1 MWSVA
6 GPEMA
11 RQIGEFESS
20 VVTRHSKQSK
30 EMRHSEQIAT
40 TQQTFA

>member
-20 VVTRHSKQSK
+20 VETRHNRVK
-30 EMRHSEQIAT
+30 R
-40 TQQTFA
+40 